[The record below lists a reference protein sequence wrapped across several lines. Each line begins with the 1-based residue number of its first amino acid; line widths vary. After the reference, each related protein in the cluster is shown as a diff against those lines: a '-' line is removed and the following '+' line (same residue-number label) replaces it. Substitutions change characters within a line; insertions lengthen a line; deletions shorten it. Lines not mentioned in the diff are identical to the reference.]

1 MERGQLGHYDS
12 FSARSSLEGTSQRRA
27 DSRTSDTSKRN
38 LLSEESPGSHRRH
51 LAEMRRQPSQFS
63 EPNSARYPSQL
74 VSIEDED
81 EEEQP
86 VEDFKNASS
95 EDDSDESESSG
106 EECPQHRPQRAFA
119 AAGQGGLS
127 QKTEDTHRVLSTVDS
142 EAKLIG
148 SESEANG
155 DNDSSATTQPEELLT
170 EQDKRSDTSQSL
182 VEEEAV
188 TPNCLLADLKSQES
202 IQSGTGSQ
210 ILD

>member
-1 MERGQLGHYDS
+1 MDRGQLGHYDS

-27 DSRTSDTSKRN
+27 DSRTSDTSKRH
-38 LLSEESPGSHRRH
+38 LLNEEVPGSHRRH
-51 LAEMRRQPSQFS
+51 LAEMRRQPTQFS

-86 VEDFKNASS
+86 VEDFKNESS
-95 EDDSDESESSG
+95 EDDSDGSESSE
-106 EECPQHRPQRAFA
+106 EECPQRAYA

-127 QKTEDTHRVLSTVDS
+127 HKAESAHRVLSTVDS
-142 EAKLIG
+142 EAKIID

-155 DNDSSATTQPEELLT
+155 DNDSSTTQPEELLT

-182 VEEEAV
+182 VEEEEAV

-202 IQSGTGSQ
+202 IQSETGSQ